1 MQWGKLNCKGKMD
14 SEFLA
19 DASFV
24 CHIAFLT
31 AAVLRE
37 KTEDTLYTGY
47 VRRNLPYFGK
57 MFFRINCID
66 TTKNT

>member
-1 MQWGKLNCKGKMD
+1 MD

-24 CHIAFLT
+24 CHKAFMT
-31 AAVLRE
+31 ASVLRE
-37 KTEDTLYTGY
+37 EIENTLCTEY
-47 VRRNLPYFGK
+47 VTKNLPYFGK
-57 MFFRINCID
+57 MIFRLNYID

>member
-1 MQWGKLNCKGKMD
+1 MD

-24 CHIAFLT
+24 CRKAFMT
-31 AAVLRE
+31 ASVPRE
-37 KTEDTLYTGY
+37 EVEYTLYTGY

-57 MFFRINCID
+57 MVFRINCFD
-66 TTKNT
+66 ATKNTSIQI

>member
-1 MQWGKLNCKGKMD
+1 MD

-24 CHIAFLT
+24 CHKAFVT
-31 AAVLRE
+31 ASVTRE
-37 KTEDTLYTGY
+37 EIEDMLYTGY

-57 MFFRINCID
+57 MVFRINCID

>member
-1 MQWGKLNCKGKMD
+1 MD

-24 CHIAFLT
+24 CHKTFMT
-31 AAVLRE
+31 ASVQRE
-37 KTEDTLYTGY
+37 EIEDTLYTGH
-47 VRRNLPYFGK
+47 VRRNVPCFGK
-57 MFFRINCID
+57 MVFWINYID

>member
-1 MQWGKLNCKGKMD
+1 MD

-24 CHIAFLT
+24 CHKAFMT
-31 AAVLRE
+31 ASVLRE
-37 KTEDTLYTGY
+37 ETEDTLYTGY

-57 MFFRINCID
+57 MVFRINCIH

>member
-1 MQWGKLNCKGKMD
+1 MD

-24 CHIAFLT
+24 CHKVFMTAF
-31 AAVLRE
+31 VPRE
-37 KTEDTLYTGY
+37 EIEDTLYTGY

-57 MFFRINCID
+57 MIFRINCID
-66 TTKNT
+66 TIKNT

>member
-1 MQWGKLNCKGKMD
+1 MD
-14 SEFLA
+14 PEFLA

-24 CHIAFLT
+24 CHKAFMT
-31 AAVLRE
+31 ASVPRE
-37 KTEDTLYTGY
+37 EIEDTLYTGY

-57 MFFRINCID
+57 MVFRIDYID

>member
-1 MQWGKLNCKGKMD
+1 MQALY
-14 SEFLA
+14 
-19 DASFV
+19 ASFPD
-24 CHIAFLT
+24 

-37 KTEDTLYTGY
+37 KIEDTHTGY

-57 MFFRINCID
+57 MFFSINCID

>member
-1 MQWGKLNCKGKMD
+1 MD

-24 CHIAFLT
+24 SHKAFMT
-31 AAVLRE
+31 ASVIRE
-37 KTEDTLYTGY
+37 ETEDRLYTGY

-57 MFFRINCID
+57 MVFRINSID
-66 TTKNT
+66 TTRNT

>member
-1 MQWGKLNCKGKMD
+1 MD

-24 CHIAFLT
+24 CHKAFL
-31 AAVLRE
+31 AASVLRE
-37 KTEDTLYTGY
+37 EIEDTLYTGY

-57 MFFRINCID
+57 MVFSINCID
-66 TTKNT
+66 TAKNT